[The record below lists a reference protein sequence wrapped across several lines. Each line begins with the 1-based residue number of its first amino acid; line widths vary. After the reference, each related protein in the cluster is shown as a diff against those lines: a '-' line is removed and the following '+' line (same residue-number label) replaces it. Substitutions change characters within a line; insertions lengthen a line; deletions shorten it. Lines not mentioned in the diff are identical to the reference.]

1 MQGAEDEDEGSVL
14 MYVTEAQ
21 IPKATQQIAFVQQ
34 SLLRQYLKKN
44 EDFKDMPH
52 PIFCVM
58 G

>member
-14 MYVTEAQ
+14 TYVTEAR

-34 SLLRQYLKKN
+34 SHIIYMYQSAT
-44 EDFKDMPH
+44 PS
-52 PIFCVM
+52 